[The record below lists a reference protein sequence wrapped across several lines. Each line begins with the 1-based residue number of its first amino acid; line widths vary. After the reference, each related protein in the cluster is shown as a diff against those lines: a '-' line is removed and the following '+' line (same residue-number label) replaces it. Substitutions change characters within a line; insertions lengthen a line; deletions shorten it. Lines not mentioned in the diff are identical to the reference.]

1 MRSGPRSCPS
11 VLRLGCPDAR
21 AYVSGEA
28 AYTLDV
34 VTFYANGMP
43 QVIAFVLRLS
53 FLLLLVAFR
62 SIVIPIKAILLNL
75 LSTGAAYGVLVWVFQ
90 DGNGSRPARTSSPA
104 RSRRS
109 SRSSSSRSC
118 SGSRWTTTSSS

>member
-1 MRSGPRSCPS
+1 M
-11 VLRLGCPDAR
+11 PDAFAGAPGAR
-21 AYVSGEA
+21 ALVTGDA

-34 VTFYANGMP
+34 VDFYPNGMP
-43 QVIAFVLRLS
+43 LVIAFVLTLS

-75 LSTGAAYGVLVWVFQ
+75 LSTAAAYRRAGGRLP
-90 DGNGSRPARTSSPA
+90 GRLAAGPPSASSRA
-104 RSRRS
+104 RSRHS
-109 SRSSSSRSC
+109 CPSSSSRSC